1 MKRSTLKR
9 RERSRTLSSLLHTYE
24 KRQGSPEMA
33 SKRQK
38 KSSPKAKRL
47 RFWRLASRSKSPVGE
62 QVSAWE
68 VMKARKKFFWQKKLR
83 CFSETSTETSP
94 CWDLCK
100 LTSKQRYWTLHMWN
114 SQNESKS
121 PMLVTFRQQDSAFGW
136 HSIVADIYFL
146 ENVVVP
152 QCFAQRFRTFQRKSV
167 PRNIDRFQ
175 KDVRL
180 RRVLVRRSSKIKK

>member
-62 QVSAWE
+62 QVSAWD
-68 VMKARKKFFWQKKLR
+68 VMKARKKLFWQEKLR
-83 CFSETSTETSP
+83 RFSETSTETSP

-114 SQNESKS
+114 SQNESNARYLS
-121 PMLVTFRQQDSAFGW
+121 PAGQ
-136 HSIVADIYFL
+136 
-146 ENVVVP
+146 
-152 QCFAQRFRTFQRKSV
+152 
-167 PRNIDRFQ
+167 
-175 KDVRL
+175 RL
-180 RRVLVRRSSKIKK
+180 RLTFYCCWHLFPRERCCSSMLRPTLSHLPTQIRSTKYRPFSKRCSPAQSFGAKVQ